1 MSDLSFE
8 HFDPEYELGNL
19 DANGKPIKPR
29 KKPGRKPNPPSPA
42 QRKAQNRA
50 AQRAFRERKRRE
62 MKEAESNNKRYLQM
76 RDEALK
82 ECKRLRSR
90 VQELEYENNYL
101 KGQLL
106 TFKITCMAKAV
117 DVPKF
122 YDTGFRDK
130 MGADIVTFS
139 KSKDIPQSLEFFLN
153 HKRYIISGEPDTLS
167 SPSLS
172 STLSSFSIDDL
183 LNPTLMQYIT
193 QPDLITEFV
202 HHLKDIPPTS
212 WLDQLPTE
220 ITSLIPSDIRNLF
233 APKESP
239 ESDPVSDGFQPQLA
253 VENDFWTE
261 TEATDHHK
269 LYVPGPMPP
278 LEAVLKMRTIK
289 EEGVDEYLLTP
300 TELQRNVP
308 HDPRIDLVPGPMMR
322 DYMILFQDYYDA
334 NELFNYLL
342 EHALFIG
349 GELGNPD
356 CWFVPPEFISQ
367 YWFLCP
373 NYLPTRLDNSV
384 QVAVVFAQK
393 MIEHLKRRKEM
404 YIMRDKHMEEFPQ
417 PTPSDLDPSRI
428 QDKIP
433 DNASFDLLVLHHINR
448 DVPRIISPNAFTV
461 LEENNKRTK
470 IEQGVKE
477 EGEVLLTIDDEGIQP
492 TAQEL
497 VDLAMDE
504 FIKGDDAMAHGL
516 FRMALDQF
524 QKENKSVGETVE
536 VGKTRRDIEKLKQG
550 VALFR
555 AELKTQPELK
565 LRVACAD
572 MILANQLRMQH
583 IHRFAQQEADLL
595 QTDEESDDGVAVD
608 EVAYE
613 ALLLRQQVPVEEIE
627 LYEEALG
634 YAFELSSSEV
644 DVHEW
649 KGLIQEL
656 KTYGL
661 ALDLPLQKEHANT
674 VLNAV
679 IELIQQVPGYSD
691 NWELI
696 SFWTACLTHQ
706 EKWLN
711 KTQERI
717 KVVSKAIELA
727 YKANELHVAKLSKE
741 HPFIWELL
749 AGLLMTKSSLVD
761 DEIES
766 VLLYDSAVESYKKA
780 HQLTPEKI
788 EIAEMIKVLE
798 EMKETTIYGEFKN
811 DKVEIIV

>member
-82 ECKRLRSR
+82 ECKRLRAK
-90 VQELEYENNYL
+90 VQELDYENKYL

-130 MGADIVTFS
+130 MGADMVTFS
-139 KSKDIPQSLEFFLN
+139 KSEDIPQSLEFFLN
-153 HKRYIISGEPDTLS
+153 HKRYIITGEPDPIS
-167 SPSLS
+167 SPAFTLA

-183 LNPTLMQYIT
+183 LNPTLMQSIL

-220 ITSLIPSDIRNLF
+220 ITSLIPLDIRNLF

-239 ESDPVSDGFQPQLA
+239 EDSSTDPVSDSFQPQLA

-261 TEATDHHK
+261 TETTEHPK

-289 EEGVDEYLLTP
+289 EEGGDEYLLTP

-417 PTPSDLDPSRI
+417 PTASDLDPSRI

-433 DNASFDLLVLHHINR
+433 DHLKGNASFDLLVLHHINR

-470 IEQGVKE
+470 IEPVEKE

-504 FIKGDDAMAHGL
+504 FIQGDDAMAHGL

-524 QKENKSVGETVE
+524 QKENKSMEVE
-536 VGKTRRDIEKLKQG
+536 AG
-550 VALFR
+550 
-555 AELKTQPELK
+555 
-565 LRVACAD
+565 
-572 MILANQLRMQH
+572 
-583 IHRFAQQEADLL
+583 LL

-613 ALLLRQQVPVEEIE
+613 ALLLRQQVPKEEIE

-634 YAFELSSSEV
+634 YAFEIPSSEV

-649 KGLIQEL
+649 KCLIQEL

-661 ALDLPLQKEHANT
+661 ALDLPLQQEHANT

-679 IELIQQVPGYSD
+679 IELIQQVPGYSE

-706 EKWLN
+706 EKLLN

-717 KVVSKAIELA
+717 EVVSKAIELA
-727 YKANELHVAKLSKE
+727 YKANELHVTKLSKE

-761 DEIES
+761 DEVES

-798 EMKETTIYGEFKN
+798 EMKETTIYGEFKS